1 MESKVKPGQIY
12 KHYKG
17 DTYKIVTLAKHS
29 ETKEWLVVYHRETNK
44 VHNGEWKIYARP
56 LEMFLENV
64 EVEGYSG
71 PRFEYIGE

>member
-1 MESKVKPGQIY
+1 MESKIKPGQIY

-17 DTYKIVTLAKHS
+17 DTYKILTPAKHS
-29 ETKEWLVVYHRETNK
+29 ETGEWMVVYERQTDIIHQGWK
-44 VHNGEWKIYARP
+44 VHVRP

-64 EVEGYSG
+64 DVEGYKG